1 MNGWKRPWQWL
12 MTPDP
17 NPGYTTGKL
26 LKLFVRVAVFAL
38 LATLVSALLMPTP
51 LGPYLR
57 TWWGSMLLVLAL
69 YLPLMRFMTVDTFT
83 PRRFQSPGPRTSG
96 SGRTVSTSAE
106 RRKEKNRFAGVKKS
120 PPKYGGRR

>member
-1 MNGWKRPWQWL
+1 MKWWRWL

-17 NPGYTTGKL
+17 DPGFTTNKVLKL
-26 LKLFVRVAVFAL
+26 LIRVLIFTV
-38 LATLVSALLMPTP
+38 LATLVSSLLMPTP

-69 YLPLMRFMTVDTFT
+69 YLPLMKFLSVDTFV
-83 PRRFQSPGPRTSG
+83 PRSAQ
-96 SGRTVSTSAE
+96 RTVQKTGTGKAAISSAE
-106 RRKEKNRFAGVKKS
+106 RRKAKNRFAGVKKS

>member
-1 MNGWKRPWQWL
+1 MNPWRWL
-12 MTPDP
+12 TTPDP
-17 NPGYTTGKL
+17 DPGYTSAKL
-26 LKLFVRVAVFAL
+26 LKLFIRVAIFAV

-69 YLPLMRFMTVDTFT
+69 YLPLMRFMAVDTFT
-83 PRRFQSPGPRTSG
+83 PRSLQKPAPGGKTGKGGKPTLS
-96 SGRTVSTSAE
+96 SAE
-106 RRKEKNRFAGVKKS
+106 RRKERNRFAGVKKS